1 MLNDVISKKMK
12 FYRMSTN
19 WKYKNRD
26 IINNHYKNRVKHWK
40 QTKSKRINERKT
52 NRQKK
57 KTLKEIKLYTVID
70 NHMLRI
76 SVVYTKIYKNARK
89 IIKEIMRF
97 LLN

>member
-1 MLNDVISKKMK
+1 MREKQIVKK
-12 FYRMSTN
+12 
-19 WKYKNRD
+19 
-26 IINNHYKNRVKHWK
+26 
-40 QTKSKRINERKT
+40 
-52 NRQKK
+52 KK

-76 SVVYTKIYKNARK
+76 SVVYTQLYKNARK